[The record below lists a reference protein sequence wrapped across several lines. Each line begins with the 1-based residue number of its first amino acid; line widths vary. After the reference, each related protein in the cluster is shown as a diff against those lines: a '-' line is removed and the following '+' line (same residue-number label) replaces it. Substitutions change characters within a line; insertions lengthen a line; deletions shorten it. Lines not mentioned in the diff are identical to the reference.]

1 MKNYLLFISCLL
13 IFSCNEEKE
22 SADSII
28 KNAIEYHGGAAYD
41 SVNVEFQFRDKRY
54 QITQNHGNF
63 KYKRVFV
70 DSLENVLLDILTNNG
85 LIRHYNDSLVE
96 LSAKDSSAYANS
108 VNSVQYF
115 AMLPQPLS
123 DPAVIASRKKDVSI
137 KQKEYY
143 SIEVKF
149 SENNGG
155 EDFEDI
161 FMYWFDKEDYSMDY
175 LAYQYNT
182 DGGGVRFREA
192 YNSRVIDDIIFQ
204 DYNNFKAS
212 IGTPLIELPTL
223 FEQNK
228 LELLSK
234 IELEFIND

>member
-1 MKNYLLFISCLL
+1 
-13 IFSCNEEKE
+13 
-22 SADSII
+22 
-28 KNAIEYHGGAAYD
+28 
-41 SVNVEFQFRDKRY
+41 
-54 QITQNHGNF
+54 
-63 KYKRVFV
+63 
-70 DSLENVLLDILTNNG
+70 
-85 LIRHYNDSLVE
+85 
-96 LSAKDSSAYANS
+96 
-108 VNSVQYF
+108 
-115 AMLPQPLS
+115 MLPQPLS

>member
-13 IFSCNEEKE
+13 FFSCNEEKK

-41 SVNVEFQFRDKRY
+41 SVNVAFQFRDKRY
-54 QITQNHGNF
+54 QITQNQGDF

-96 LSAKDSSAYANS
+96 LSTKDSSAYANS

-175 LAYQYNT
+175 LAYQYKT
-182 DGGGVRFREA
+182 EGGGVRFREA
-192 YNSRVIDDIIFQ
+192 YNSRVIDEIIFQ
-204 DYNNFKAS
+204 DYNNFEAS
-212 IGTPLIELPTL
+212 IGTPLIELPTF

-228 LELLSK
+228 LALLSK